1 MEIEV
6 GSLNLQTLSY
16 AESGFS
22 SNINAYG
29 GGGISEYNLVESN
42 SFSFQVEWGSTLL
55 SLNLPVIRLFNI
67 IFVMFPVMELK
78 SHF

>member
-1 MEIEV
+1 V
-6 GSLNLQTLSY
+6 N
-16 AESGFS
+16 
-22 SNINAYG
+22 
-29 GGGISEYNLVESN
+29 NLVESD

-67 IFVMFPVMELK
+67 IFVMFPAMELK